1 MDQGKADRQHMKTP
15 VQLKAIRYAQG
26 WSSNQ
31 MAKALGLAS
40 GSRVREFE
48 SPAGSKSHKT
58 PAGPTSLMYRLIAGD
73 LTLDQHMTAIDE
85 MKSRKKVADK
95 A

>member
-1 MDQGKADRQHMKTP
+1 MTTKTP
-15 VQLKAIRYAQG
+15 AQLKAIRHSHG

-48 SPAGSKSHKT
+48 SPVGSKSHKT
-58 PAGPTSLMYRLIAGD
+58 PAGPTALIYRLIAGD
-73 LTLDQHMTAIDE
+73 LTLDQHMTAIDA